1 MSNGFEPGNVYPGPL
16 PLDALVVA
24 LDQTRLLVQADPV
37 QLPRYRDLRWVLT
50 VAQEAHFLGY
60 WHGEPV
66 FVLSLPMS
74 SNRLDPFDWHELR
87 LLLPSVEPAFFTVAA
102 RALQVLEWSRSH
114 RYCGCCGHAMG
125 PHPAQERARVCPSCG
140 HSAYPRINPCVIGVV
155 RRGQEVLL
163 ARAHRFRNGMYSALA
178 GFMEVGESAEET
190 LVREVREEVGIEI
203 TGLRYFGSQAWP
215 FPSNLMLGFTADYA
229 GGELV
234 LQDDEI
240 ADAGFF
246 SARNLPL
253 LPPHGSI
260 ARALIEHC
268 LQDCLKETR

>member
-1 MSNGFEPGNVYPGPL
+1 MSAGFEPAAHYPGPP

-37 QLPRYRDLRWVLT
+37 RLPRYRDLHWLVT
-50 VAQEAHFLGY
+50 AETEAEAHFLGY
-60 WHGEPV
+60 WQGEPV
-66 FVLSLPMS
+66 FALSLPLS
-74 SNRLDPFDWHELR
+74 RNRLDPFDWHELR
-87 LLLPSVEPAFFTVAA
+87 QLLPTVDPGFFTVAA

-114 RYCGCCGHAMG
+114 RYCGCCGHPMG

-155 RRGQEVLL
+155 RRGPAILL

-178 GFMEVGESAEET
+178 GFMEVGECAEET
-190 LVREVREEVGIEI
+190 LVREVREEVGIDI
-203 TGLRYFGSQAWP
+203 DGLRYFGSQAWP

-246 SARNLPL
+246 TADRLPL

-268 LQDCLKETR
+268 LKETR